1 MESIRDPVR
10 VEEILAAL
18 DKASIGV
25 NRDSGRE
32 SSRWEWRA
40 RMRCQITQPGGTCE
54 TREIVTRNLGADGA
68 AFLVDGFLHR
78 DTVCTLQIITADNAW
93 VDVGATV
100 VRCRYISGRIHEVG
114 VRFHESL
121 DPRRVI
127 KDQFVGRVLLVDDA
141 ADFANLMSRA
151 LAKRGLE
158 VATCYN
164 GSDALTKAAERPF
177 DVVLLDVDMPGLTG
191 PETARQLRAQGIAVP
206 ILAISG
212 NDQPEVRQECLA
224 AGCEDLIV
232 KPIRPDDLVAAVR
245 RQLADCPPLISDL
258 ADSPDFADL
267 AQAFVSSLPARI
279 KAIEAAL
286 LAHEQTELLRLSRDL
301 KSIASSSGG
310 CGFEPLSRA
319 ARQLEVALLKEPDW
333 DAVAA
338 EVRAIT
344 QLAARVRPIRQ

>member
-18 DKASIGV
+18 DKASLGT

-54 TREIVTRNLGADGA
+54 TRDIVTRNLGADGA
-68 AFLVDGFLHR
+68 GFLVDGFLHR

-93 VDVGATV
+93 VDVAATV
-100 VRCRYISGRIHEVG
+100 VRCRYVSGRIHEVG
-114 VRFHESL
+114 VRFHEPL

-151 LAKRGLE
+151 LSKRGME
-158 VATCYN
+158 VATCFN

-177 DVVLLDVDMPGLTG
+177 DVILLDVDMPGLTG
-191 PETARQLRAQGIAVP
+191 PETARQLRAQGVAIP
-206 ILAISG
+206 LIAISG
-212 NDQPEVRQECLA
+212 NDQPEVRQECLD
-224 AGCEDLIV
+224 AGCADLIV

-245 RQLADCPPLISDL
+245 RQLADSPPLVSEL
-258 ADSPDFADL
+258 ADNPDLADL
-267 AQAFVSSLPARI
+267 AQEFVTSLPTRV
-279 KAIEAAL
+279 KAFEAAL
-286 LAHEQTELLRLSRDL
+286 QAQEQADLLRLSRDL
-301 KSIASSSGG
+301 KTIASSSGG

-319 ARQLEVALLKEPDW
+319 ARQLELALLKEPDW
-333 DAVAA
+333 EAVAV
-338 EVRAIT
+338 EFRAVA